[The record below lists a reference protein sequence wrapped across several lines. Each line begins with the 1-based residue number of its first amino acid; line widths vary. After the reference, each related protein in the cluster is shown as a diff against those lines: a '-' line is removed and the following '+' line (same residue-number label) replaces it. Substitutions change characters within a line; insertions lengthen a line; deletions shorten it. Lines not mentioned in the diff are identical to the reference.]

1 MKAKVILMLILIGL
15 FILFVVQN
23 IEIVNIHFLFFS
35 FPVSLVLLLFIILA
49 VGIIVGM
56 MLTGILSSKKKT
68 TEVNNK

>member
-35 FPVSLVLLLFIILA
+35 FPVSLVLLLFIILV

-56 MLTGILSSKKKT
+56 MLTGILSSKKKIT
-68 TEVNNK
+68 GVNNK

>member
-1 MKAKVILMLILIGL
+1 MKAKVIIMLILIGI

-23 IEIVNIHFLFFS
+23 IEIVNIHFMFFS

-56 MLTGILSSKKKT
+56 MLPGILTSKKKT
-68 TEVNNK
+68 TGVNNK

>member
-35 FPVSLVLLLFIILA
+35 FPVSLVLLLFIILV

>member
-68 TEVNNK
+68 AEVNNK